1 MASHGTTMH
10 MFLMALVLIGALN
23 WGLGLFNINAVESI
37 HNGINSLAK
46 SKLPINKVIY
56 GTVAVA
62 ALYLAMQRDTWL
74 PFLGRT
80 VMPVQLLVKGEPA
93 QATKIITVHVKPHQH
108 VVFWAALPKGED
120 AAVDTAYGD
129 YSNSG
134 LTVADENGKAKLHVI
149 EGTGYVLPSGTHLK
163 RHVHYR
169 VAGLEYGMMGPIRTV
184 FY

>member
-1 MASHGTTMH
+1 MSSHATMH

-37 HNGINSLAK
+37 DSGINNLTK

-56 GTVAVA
+56 GAVA
-62 ALYLAMQRDTWL
+62 LAAIYLMMRRDTWL

-80 VMPVQLLVKGEPA
+80 VMPMQLLVKGEPA
-93 QATKIITVHVKPHQH
+93 QATKIITVYVKPHQH

-120 AAVDTAYGD
+120 ADVDTAYGD

-169 VAGLEYGMMGPIRTV
+169 VAGLEHGMMGPIRTV